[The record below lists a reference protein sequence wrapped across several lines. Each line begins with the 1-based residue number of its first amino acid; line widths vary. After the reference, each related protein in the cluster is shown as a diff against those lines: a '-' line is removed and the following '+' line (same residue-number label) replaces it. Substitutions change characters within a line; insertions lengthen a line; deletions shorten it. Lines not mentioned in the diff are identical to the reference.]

1 MDPYA
6 VLGIGPDASPGE
18 VAAAYRRLAKRFHP
32 DRAGE
37 RGARRMAEIN
47 AAYDRLRDVHA
58 PSEPVVARAT
68 AAPRGAWLRDEIRER
83 LGPELLPVL
92 SEGEPV
98 DLVALASTWASPH
111 TLLAVSDR
119 RLLWLLDDA
128 VSHRVRYVD
137 FSAVVA
143 VDHRLAWPRKRTAS
157 LRVDLH
163 NGRRLTFA
171 DLRPETAAA
180 LALHI
185 RERLRPRTVRT

>member
-6 VLGIGPDASPGE
+6 VLGLGPDATPRE

-47 AAYDRLRDVHA
+47 AAYDQLRDVQA
-58 PSEPVVARAT
+58 PGEPLVAPG
-68 AAPRGAWLRDEIRER
+68 AAIPRGAWLPDAVRER
-83 LGPELLPVL
+83 LGPELLRVL
-92 SEGEPV
+92 TDGERV
-98 DLVALASTWASPH
+98 DIVVGVATWASPR

-137 FSAVVA
+137 YAAIEA
-143 VDHRLAWPRKRTAS
+143 VDHRLAWPRKRTAT
-157 LRVDLH
+157 LRVDLRS
-163 NGRRLTFA
+163 GRRLSFA

-180 LALHI
+180 IALHI
-185 RERLRPRTVRT
+185 RERLRPRTARR

>member
-6 VLGIGPDASPGE
+6 VLGIGPDASAKD
-18 VAAAYRRLAKRFHP
+18 VAVAYRRLAKRFHP

-47 AAYDRLRDVHA
+47 AAYDQLRDVHA
-58 PSEPVVARAT
+58 PAEPV
-68 AAPRGAWLRDEIRER
+68 
-83 LGPELLPVL
+83 ELVV
-92 SEGEPV
+92 G
-98 DLVALASTWASPH
+98 ASTWASPH

-137 FSAVVA
+137 FSSIDA
-143 VDHRLAWPRKRTAS
+143 VDHRLAWPRKRTAA

-180 LALHI
+180 IALHI
-185 RERLRPRTVRT
+185 RERIRPRTAPT

>member
-6 VLGIGPDASPGE
+6 VLGIGPDASARE

-32 DRAGE
+32 DRAGD

-47 AAYDRLRDVHA
+47 AAYDQLRDVQA
-58 PSEPVVARAT
+58 PSEPFVART
-68 AAPRGAWLRDEIRER
+68 APPPGAWLGEEIRER
-83 LGPELLPVL
+83 LGPELLQVL
-92 SEGEPV
+92 AVGESV
-98 DLVALASTWASPH
+98 DMVVSASTWASPH

-137 FSAVVA
+137 FSAVAA
-143 VDHRLAWPRKRTAS
+143 VDYRLAWPRKRTAS

-171 DLRPETAAA
+171 ELRPETAAA
-180 LALHI
+180 IALHV
-185 RERLRPRTVRT
+185 RERLRPRTARR

>member
-6 VLGIGPDASPGE
+6 VLGIGPDASPAE

-32 DRAGE
+32 DRAGD

-47 AAYDRLRDVHA
+47 AAYDQLRDVHA
-58 PSEPVVARAT
+58 PSDPVVGETPT
-68 AAPRGAWLRDEIRER
+68 ARGAWLPDAMRAR
-83 LGPELLPVL
+83 LGPELLRVL
-92 SEGEPV
+92 TDGEPV
-98 DLVALASTWASPH
+98 DLAVGASTWASPR

-137 FSAVVA
+137 YTAVAA
-143 VDHRLAWPRKRTAS
+143 VDHRLAWPRKRTAA

-180 LALHI
+180 IALHI
-185 RERLRPRTVRT
+185 RERIRPRTARR

>member
-6 VLGIGPDASPGE
+6 VLGIGPDASPAE

-32 DRAGE
+32 DRAGD

-47 AAYDRLRDVHA
+47 AAYDQLRDVHA
-58 PSEPVVARAT
+58 PSDAVVGETPAV
-68 AAPRGAWLRDEIRER
+68 RGAWLPDAMRAR
-83 LGPELLPVL
+83 LGPELLRVL
-92 SEGEPV
+92 ADGEPV
-98 DLVALASTWASPH
+98 DLAVGASTWASPH

-137 FSAVVA
+137 YTAVAA
-143 VDHRLAWPRKRTAS
+143 VDHRLAWPRKRTAA

-180 LALHI
+180 IALHI
-185 RERLRPRTVRT
+185 RERIRPRTARR

>member
-6 VLGIGPDASPGE
+6 VLGLGPGASPGE

-47 AAYDRLRDVHA
+47 AAYDQLRDVQA
-58 PSEPVVARAT
+58 PSEPFVARTGAP
-68 AAPRGAWLRDEIRER
+68 PRGAWLDEEVRER
-83 LGPELLPVL
+83 LGPELLRVL
-92 SEGEPV
+92 AVGEAV
-98 DLVALASTWASPH
+98 DMVVSASTWASPH

-137 FSAVVA
+137 YSAVAA
-143 VDHRLAWPRKRTAS
+143 VDHRLAWPRKRTAT

-171 DLRPETAAA
+171 ELRPETAAA
-180 LALHI
+180 IALHV
-185 RERLRPRTVRT
+185 RERIRPRTARR

>member
-6 VLGIGPDASPGE
+6 ILGIGPGAAPNE
-18 VAAAYRRLAKRFHP
+18 VAAAYRRLAKRYHP

-47 AAYDRLRDVHA
+47 AAYDQLRDVQT
-58 PSEPVVARAT
+58 PSEPVVARAGR
-68 AAPRGAWLRDEIRER
+68 ARAAWLPDEIRER
-83 LGPELLPVL
+83 LGPELLRVL
-92 SEGEPV
+92 ADGEPV
-98 DLVALASTWASPH
+98 ELVVGVSTWASPH

-119 RLLWLLDDA
+119 RLLWLHDDA

-137 FSAVVA
+137 FTAVAA
-143 VDHRLAWPRKRTAS
+143 VDHRLTWPRKRTAA

-180 LALHI
+180 IALHI
-185 RERLRPRTVRT
+185 RERIRPRAAPR

>member
-6 VLGIGPDASPGE
+6 VLGIGPDASPRE

-47 AAYDRLRDVHA
+47 AAYDQLRDVHA
-58 PSEPVVARAT
+58 PSEPAVAGAT
-68 AAPRGAWLRDEIRER
+68 AAARGAWLRDEIRER
-83 LGPELLPVL
+83 IGPELLRVL

-98 DLVALASTWASPH
+98 DLVVGASTWASPH

-137 FSAVVA
+137 FSDVAA

-185 RERLRPRTVRT
+185 RERLRPRTART

>member
-6 VLGIGPDASPGE
+6 VLGIGPDATPPE

-47 AAYDRLRDVHA
+47 AAYDQLRDVQA
-58 PSEPVVARAT
+58 PSEPVVARPPAG
-68 AAPRGAWLRDEIRER
+68 RGAWLPEDVRER
-83 LGPELLPVL
+83 LGPELLRVL
-92 SEGEPV
+92 ADGERV
-98 DLVALASTWASPH
+98 DVVVSASTWASPH
-111 TLLAVSDR
+111 TLLAASDR

-137 FSAVVA
+137 YSAVQA

-157 LRVDLH
+157 LRLDLH

-185 RERLRPRTVRT
+185 RERLRPRTARR